1 MKKISLLQRCGLMC
15 GLLALA
21 TTPFSATALPLD
33 DVGLEYKT
41 DGIVATI
48 RMTSPV
54 QYLRHFPT
62 KNGNTLEIFYD
73 RGQGVS
79 ADEVW
84 ADNEVRKSPPSGL
97 IPSFTV
103 TTRDQKTKPKL
114 VIEFSRDADFTVTPG
129 KDNRS
134 FLITIRPDRQQAA
147 PVALPLLPAVGAEA
161 VVPAGK
167 VLTPE
172 EVNLFE
178 NNKQARALMVQGR
191 DALAAKNNEAAVE
204 AFNKLLLLPPNDY
217 TEAGQEWVGVAR
229 QHAGQF
235 DKAKTEYDLYLNL
248 YPQSEGVPRVMQRLA
263 ALAGTKEAD
272 GIVEA
277 TEKKRETT
285 FMTFGSVSS
294 HYYFGHSTI
303 DSTQTFNNA
312 PETTTLKLTD
322 QNMMITTEDVVGRY
336 VSDDYDGRL
345 VFRGNNTLNF
355 LSSKSNQNRLTAM
368 YGEVKSRK
376 QDYMLRVGRQS
387 AYGGGVM
394 GRFDGVAGS
403 YGDAQQLRVN
413 GVAGA
418 LADYSQGT
426 APTFF
431 GASADMGDFSF
442 YGINQSVGS
451 VLDRRAVGTEW
462 RYFQDKT
469 TAFAMV
475 DYDAN
480 FKALNAAQIMGTQG
494 LPGINLNFL
503 LDHRRTPSLSIRNA
517 LNGATTSSVDAL
529 IQSTSAS
536 SVRQLA
542 LDRTATSDMAQV
554 GATMPFME
562 KFQVGGDV
570 RLSKTT
576 GLPASGRDPATNTP
590 VGTPFIEGYQPA
602 SASRGTEKSVTG
614 QIIGSGLYM
623 DGDIWS
629 ASTTFSTSS
638 AVNGHSIFLYNH
650 TGFQSGW
657 MMDTSLQLYRQTDQF
672 GGVTTRTSPMVR
684 GSYRLK
690 DQWTFDVDGGI
701 ESTKNSG
708 AQVTSSTL
716 RFFTSAGVRWDF

>member
-1 MKKISLLQRCGLMC
+1 MTRDYPSMLHRYFG
-15 GLLALA
+15 GLLLLLA
-21 TTPFSATALPLD
+21 APINAIALPLD

-54 QYLRHFPT
+54 QYQRHFPQ
-62 KNGNTLEIFYD
+62 NSGNTLEIFYE
-73 RGQGVS
+73 RGQGAP

-114 VIEFSRDADFTVTPG
+114 VIEFSRDANFSVSPG

-134 FLITIRPDRQQAA
+134 FLITIRPDRQQVA
-147 PVALPLLPAVGAEA
+147 PVELPLLPAIGAEA
-161 VVPAGK
+161 VMPTGK

-172 EVNLFE
+172 ETNLFE

-204 AFNKLLLLPPNDY
+204 AFNKLLMLPPNDF
-217 TEAGQEWVGVAR
+217 TEGGQEWVGVAR
-229 QHAGQF
+229 QRAGQF

-277 TEKKRETT
+277 TEKKREAT

-294 HYYFGHSTI
+294 HYYFGHSKI

-312 PETTTLKLTD
+312 PETQSLSLTD

-355 LSSKSNQNRLTAM
+355 LSKKSNQNRLTAM

-403 YGDAQQLRVN
+403 FGDAQQLRVN
-413 GVAGA
+413 GVAGS

-426 APTFF
+426 KPSFF
-431 GASADMGDFSF
+431 GASADIGAFSF

-494 LPGINLNFL
+494 LPGINLNFM

-517 LNGATTSSVDAL
+517 LNGAATSNVSDLLQGMSV
-529 IQSTSAS
+529 S
-536 SVRQLA
+536 SLRQLA
-542 LDRTATSDMAQV
+542 LDRTATSNMAQL
-554 GATMPFME
+554 GATMPFAQ
-562 KFQVGGDV
+562 KFQIGGDV
-570 RLSKTT
+570 RVSNTS
-576 GLPASGRDPATNTP
+576 GLPASGTTTAQGILPAT
-590 VGTPFIEGYQPA
+590 
-602 SASRGTEKSVTG
+602 ASRGAEKSVTG
-614 QIIGSGLYM
+614 QIIGSSLYM
-623 DGDIWS
+623 EGDIWS
-629 ASTTFSTSS
+629 ASTTLSTSGT
-638 AVNGHSIFLYNH
+638 VNGHSIFVYNH
-650 TGFQSGW
+650 TQFKSGW

-708 AQVTSSTL
+708 AQVKTSTL

>member
-1 MKKISLLQRCGLMC
+1 MKALNKLFVIVAAV
-15 GLLALA
+15 LAQPILSIA
-21 TTPFSATALPLD
+21 SWALPLD

-54 QYLRHFPT
+54 QYLRHFPQ
-62 KNGNTLEIFYD
+62 NSGNTLEIFYD
-73 RGQGVS
+73 RGQGIP
-79 ADEVW
+79 AEEVW
-84 ADNEVRKSPPSGL
+84 ADNEVRKSPASGL

-114 VIEFSRDADFTVTPG
+114 VIEFSRDANFSVSPG

-147 PVALPLLPAVGAEA
+147 PVALPLLPDIAAEA

-167 VLTPE
+167 VLTTE
-172 EVNLFE
+172 EANLFE
-178 NNKQARALMVQGR
+178 NSKQARALMVQGR

-229 QHAGQF
+229 QRAGQF

-248 YPQSEGVPRVMQRLA
+248 YPKSEGVPRVMQRLA
-263 ALAGTKEAD
+263 SLAGTSEAD

-277 TEKKRETT
+277 TEKKREAT
-285 FMTFGSVSS
+285 FMTFGSVSA
-294 HYYFGHSTI
+294 HYYAGHSKI

-312 PETTTLKLTD
+312 PETQSLNLTD

-336 VSDDYDGRL
+336 VSDEYDGRM
-345 VFRGNNTLNF
+345 VFRGSNTLNF
-355 LSSKSNQNRLTAM
+355 LSNKSNQTRLTAM
-368 YGEVKSRK
+368 YGEIKSRK

-403 YGDAQQLRVN
+403 FGDAQQLRVN
-413 GVAGA
+413 GVAGS

-426 APTFF
+426 KPSFF
-431 GASADMGDFSF
+431 GASADMGAFSF

-451 VLDRRAVGTEW
+451 ILDRRAVGTEW

-475 DYDAN
+475 DYDVN
-480 FKALNAAQIMGTQG
+480 FKALNAAQIMGMQG
-494 LPGINLNFL
+494 LSGINLNFM

-517 LNGATTSSVDAL
+517 LNGALTSNVSDL
-529 IQSTSAS
+529 MQTMSAS
-536 SVRQLA
+536 SLRQLA
-542 LDRTATSDMAQV
+542 LDRTATSNMAQV
-554 GATMPFME
+554 GATMPFAQ

-570 RLSKTT
+570 RISNTT
-576 GLPASGRDPATNTP
+576 GLPASSVA
-590 VGTPFIEGYQPA
+590 GTPLAGLLATVP
-602 SASRGTEKSVTG
+602 SRGAEKSVTG

-623 DGDIWS
+623 EGDIWS

-638 AVNGHSIFLYNH
+638 AVNGHSIFVYNH
-650 TGFQSGW
+650 TSFQSGW

-672 GGVTTRTSPMVR
+672 GGVVTRTSPMVR

-690 DQWTFDVDGGI
+690 DQWTFDTDGGI
-701 ESTKNSG
+701 ESTKNTG
-708 AQVTSSTL
+708 AQVKTSTL
-716 RFFTSAGVRWDF
+716 RFFASAGVRWDF

>member
-1 MKKISLLQRCGLMC
+1 MRAFDKFKTFALGMLVLLVMP
-15 GLLALA
+15 
-21 TTPFSATALPLD
+21 TTGMASPLD

-54 QYLRHFPT
+54 QYLRHFPEGS
-62 KNGNTLEIFYD
+62 GNTLEIYYD
-73 RGQGVS
+73 RPQG
-79 ADEVW
+79 APTDEVW
-84 ADNEVRKSPPSGL
+84 ADNEVRKSPASGL

-103 TTRDQKTKPKL
+103 TTRDQKSKPRL
-114 VIEFSRDADFTVTPG
+114 VVEFSRDANFTVSPG

-147 PVALPLLPAVGAEA
+147 PVALPLLPTIGAEA
-161 VVPAGK
+161 VLPAGA

-172 EVNLFE
+172 EANLFE

-204 AFNKLLLLPPNDY
+204 AFNRLLLLPPNDY

-229 QHAGQF
+229 QRAGQF
-235 DKAKTEYDLYLNL
+235 DKAKTEFDLYLNL

-263 ALAGTKEAD
+263 DLAGTQEAD
-272 GIVEA
+272 GIVEV
-277 TEKKRETT
+277 TEKKREAT
-285 FMTFGSVSS
+285 FTTFGSVSA

-312 PETTTLKLTD
+312 PETLTLKLTD

-345 VFRGNNTLNF
+345 VFRANNTLNF
-355 LSSKSNQNRLTAM
+355 LSQKSNQNRLTAM

-376 QDYMLRVGRQS
+376 QDYMLRAGRQA

-413 GVAGA
+413 AVAGA

-426 APTFF
+426 TPTFF

-469 TAFAMV
+469 TAFATV
-475 DYDAN
+475 DYDVN
-480 FKALNAAQIMGTQG
+480 FKALNAAQVMGTQEVSG
-494 LPGINLNFL
+494 LNLNMV

-517 LNGATTSSVDAL
+517 LNGAQTSNVSDLLQTMSV
-529 IQSTSAS
+529 S
-536 SVRQLA
+536 SLRQLA
-542 LDRTATSDMAQV
+542 LDRTATSNMAQLGV
-554 GATMPFME
+554 TMPFAQ

-570 RLSKTT
+570 RISNTS
-576 GLPASGRDPATNTP
+576 GLPASSVA
-590 VGTPFIEGYQPA
+590 GTPLAGTLAAVP
-602 SASRGTEKSVTG
+602 SRGAEKSVTG

-623 DGDIWS
+623 EGDIWS
-629 ASTTFSTSS
+629 ASTTFSTSGT
-638 AVNGHSIFLYNH
+638 VNGHSIFVYNH
-650 TGFQSGW
+650 TNFKSGW
-657 MMDTSLQLYRQTDQF
+657 MMDTSLQLYRQTDQL
-672 GGVTTRTSPMVR
+672 GGVVTRTSPMVR
-684 GSYRLK
+684 GSYRFQ
-690 DQWTFDVDGGI
+690 DQWSFDVDGGI

>member
-1 MKKISLLQRCGLMC
+1 MKSSYSFKLYRYLGALL
-15 GLLALA
+15 LLAAAPLN
-21 TTPFSATALPLD
+21 ATALPLD

-54 QYLRHFPT
+54 QYLRHFPQ
-62 KNGNTLEIFYD
+62 NSGNTLEIFYD
-73 RGQGVS
+73 RPQGTPV
-79 ADEVW
+79 DEVW

-97 IPSFTV
+97 IPGFTV

-114 VIEFSRDADFTVTPG
+114 VIEFSRDANFSVSPG

-147 PVALPLLPAVGAEA
+147 PVALPLLPAIAAEE

-172 EVNLFE
+172 ETNLLE
-178 NNKQARALMVQGR
+178 NSKQARALMVQGR

-229 QHAGQF
+229 QRAGQF

-248 YPQSEGVPRVMQRLA
+248 YPKSEGVPRVMQRLA
-263 ALAGTKEAD
+263 SLAGTSEAD

-277 TEKKRETT
+277 TEKKREAT
-285 FMTFGSVSS
+285 FMTFGSVSA
-294 HYYFGHSTI
+294 HYYFGHSKI
-303 DSTQTFNNA
+303 DSTQMFNGA
-312 PETTTLKLTD
+312 PESQALSLTD

-336 VSDDYDGRL
+336 VSDEYDGRL
-345 VFRGNNTLNF
+345 VFRGSNTLNF
-355 LSSKSNQNRLTAM
+355 LSNKSNRNRLTAM
-368 YGEVKSRK
+368 YGEIKSRK

-403 YGDAQQLRVN
+403 FGDAQQLRVN
-413 GVAGA
+413 GVAGS
-418 LADYSQGT
+418 LVDYSKGT
-426 APTFF
+426 MPTFF
-431 GASADMGDFSF
+431 GASADMGAFSF
-442 YGINQSVGS
+442 YGINQSIGS
-451 VLDRRAVGTEW
+451 MLDRRAIGTEW

-475 DYDAN
+475 DYDIN
-480 FKALNAAQIMGTQG
+480 FKALNAAQVMGMQG
-494 LPGINLNFL
+494 LSGINLNFM

-517 LNGATTSSVDAL
+517 LNGAATSNVSDL
-529 IQSTSAS
+529 LQTMSAS
-536 SVRQLA
+536 SLRQLA
-542 LDRTATSDMAQV
+542 LDRTATSNMAQL
-554 GATMPFME
+554 GATMPFAQ
-562 KFQVGGDV
+562 KFQIGGDV
-570 RLSKTT
+570 RVSSTT
-576 GLPASGRDPATNTP
+576 GLPASSA
-590 VGTPFIEGYQPA
+590 VGTPLAGVLAAVP
-602 SASRGTEKSVTG
+602 SRGTEKSVTG
-614 QIIGSGLYM
+614 QVIGSGLYM
-623 DGDIWS
+623 EGDIWS

-638 AVNGHSIFLYNH
+638 AVNGHSIFVYNH
-650 TGFQSGW
+650 TGFKSGW

-672 GGVTTRTSPMVR
+672 GGVVTRTSPMVR

-701 ESTKNSG
+701 ESMKNSG
-708 AQVTSSTL
+708 ATFKSTTL
-716 RFFTSAGVRWDF
+716 RYFTSAGVRWDF

>member
-1 MKKISLLQRCGLMC
+1 MTRNYSFKLYRYLSALLLSVAAP
-15 GLLALA
+15 LA
-21 TTPFSATALPLD
+21 ATALPLD

-54 QYLRHFPT
+54 QYLRHFPESS
-62 KNGNTLEIFYD
+62 GNTLEIYYD
-73 RGQGVS
+73 RPQGTP

-97 IPSFTV
+97 IPGFTV
-103 TTRDQKTKPKL
+103 TTRDQKTKPRL
-114 VIEFSRDADFTVTPG
+114 VIEFSRAADFTVTAG

-134 FLITIRPDRQQAA
+134 FLITIRPDRLQAA
-147 PVALPLLPAVGAEA
+147 PVALPLLPTVGPEA
-161 VVPAGK
+161 VLPAGK

-172 EVNLFE
+172 ETNLFE

-229 QHAGQF
+229 QRAGQF
-235 DKAKTEYDLYLNL
+235 DKAKTEFDLYLNL

-277 TEKKRETT
+277 TEKKREAT
-285 FMTFGSVSS
+285 FMTFGSVSA
-294 HYYFGHSTI
+294 HYYAGHSKI

-312 PETTTLKLTD
+312 PETQSLNLTD

-336 VSDDYDGRL
+336 VSDEYDGRM
-345 VFRGNNTLNF
+345 VFRGSNTFNF
-355 LSSKSNQNRLTAM
+355 LSNKSNQTRLTAM
-368 YGEVKSRK
+368 YGEIKSRK

-403 YGDAQQLRVN
+403 FGDAQQLRVN
-413 GVAGA
+413 GVAGS

-426 APTFF
+426 KPSFF
-431 GASADMGDFSF
+431 GASADMGAFSV
-442 YGINQSVGS
+442 YGINQSVGGL
-451 VLDRRAVGTEW
+451 LDRRAVGTEW

-475 DYDAN
+475 DYDVN
-480 FKALNAAQIMGTQG
+480 FKALNAAQIIGMQG
-494 LPGINLNFL
+494 LSGINLNFM

-517 LNGATTSSVDAL
+517 LNGALTSNVSDL
-529 IQSTSAS
+529 LQTMSAS
-536 SVRQLA
+536 SLRQLA
-542 LDRTATSDMAQV
+542 LDRTATSNMAQL
-554 GATMPFME
+554 GATMPFAQ

-570 RLSKTT
+570 RISNTT
-576 GLPASGRDPATNTP
+576 GLPASSV
-590 VGTPFIEGYQPA
+590 VGTPLAGTLAAVP
-602 SASRGTEKSVTG
+602 SRGTEKSVTG
-614 QIIGSGLYM
+614 QVIGSSLYM
-623 DGDIWS
+623 EGDIWS

-638 AVNGHSIFLYNH
+638 AVNGHSIFVYNH
-650 TGFQSGW
+650 TSFQSGW

-672 GGVTTRTSPMVR
+672 GGVVTRTSPMVR

-690 DQWTFDVDGGI
+690 DQWTFDADGGI
-701 ESTKNSG
+701 ESTKNTG
-708 AQVTSSTL
+708 AQVKTSTL
-716 RFFTSAGVRWDF
+716 RFFASAGVRWDF

>member
-1 MKKISLLQRCGLMC
+1 MKKQSLIQRCGLVC
-15 GLLALA
+15 GLLVWAA
-21 TTPFSATALPLD
+21 TSLTATALPLD

-48 RMTSPV
+48 RMASPV
-54 QYLRHFPT
+54 QYLRHFPQ
-62 KNGNTLEIFYD
+62 NSGNTLEIFYE
-73 RGQGVS
+73 RGQGIA

-97 IPSFTV
+97 IPGFTV
-103 TTRDQKTKPKL
+103 ITRDQKTKPRL
-114 VIEFSRDADFTVTPG
+114 VIEFSRDADFTVTAG

-147 PVALPLLPAVGAEA
+147 PVELPLLPAIGAE
-161 VVPAGK
+161 VVIPAGK

-172 EVNLFE
+172 EANLFE
-178 NNKQARALMVQGR
+178 NTKQARALMVQGR
-191 DALAAKNNEAAVE
+191 DALTAKNNEAAVE
-204 AFNKLLLLPPNDY
+204 AFNKLLMLPPNDF

-229 QHAGQF
+229 QRAGQF

-277 TEKKRETT
+277 TEKKREAK

-312 PETTTLKLTD
+312 PETQSLKLTD
-322 QNMMITTEDVVGRY
+322 QNMMITTEDVTGRY

-355 LSSKSNQNRLTAM
+355 LSNKSNQNRLTAM
-368 YGEVKSRK
+368 YGEIKSRK

-413 GVAGA
+413 AVAGA

-426 APTFF
+426 KPSFF
-431 GASADMGDFSF
+431 GASADMGNFSF

-451 VLDRRAVGTEW
+451 VLDRRAIGTEW

-475 DYDAN
+475 DFDVN

-494 LPGINLNFL
+494 LTGVNLNFM

-517 LNGATTSSVDAL
+517 LNGATTSNVSDL
-529 IQSTSAS
+529 MQTMSAS
-536 SVRQLA
+536 SLRQLA
-542 LDRTATSDMAQV
+542 LDRTATSNMAQL
-554 GATMPFME
+554 GATMPFAQ
-562 KFQVGGDV
+562 KFQIGGDV
-570 RLSKTT
+570 RVSSTT
-576 GLPASGRDPATNTP
+576 GLPASSV
-590 VGTPFIEGYQPA
+590 VGTPLAGTLAAVP
-602 SASRGTEKSVTG
+602 SRGTEKSVTG

-623 DGDIWS
+623 EGDIWS

-690 DQWTFDVDGGI
+690 DQWTFDVEGGI

-708 AQVTSSTL
+708 AQVNTSTL

>member
-1 MKKISLLQRCGLMC
+1 MTRNYSHKLYCYLSVLLLSVVAP
-15 GLLALA
+15 LNA
-21 TTPFSATALPLD
+21 SALPLD

-54 QYLRHFPT
+54 QYLRHFPQN
-62 KNGNTLEIFYD
+62 NGNTLEIFYQ
-73 RGQGVS
+73 RGQGTP
-79 ADEVW
+79 AEEVW

-114 VIEFSRDADFTVTPG
+114 VIEFSRDANYTVTAG

-147 PVALPLLPAVGAEA
+147 PVELPLLPAIGAEL
-161 VVPAGK
+161 VIPAGK

-172 EVNLFE
+172 EANLFE

-229 QHAGQF
+229 QRAGQF

-248 YPQSEGVPRVMQRLA
+248 YPQSAGVPRVMQRLA

-277 TEKKRETT
+277 TEKKREAT

-294 HYYFGHSTI
+294 HYYFGYSKI
-303 DSTQTFNNA
+303 DSTQTFNNV

-322 QNMMITTEDVVGRY
+322 QNMMIATEDVVGRY

-345 VFRGNNTLNF
+345 VFRGNNTFNF
-355 LSSKSNQNRLTAM
+355 LSNKANQNRLTAM

-442 YGINQSVGS
+442 YGINQSIGS

-480 FKALNAAQIMGTQG
+480 FKALNAAQVMGTQELIG
-494 LPGINLNFL
+494 FNLNFL

-517 LNGATTSSVDAL
+517 LNGAVTSNVSDL
-529 IQSTSAS
+529 LQTMSAS
-536 SVRQLA
+536 SLRQLA
-542 LDRTATSDMAQV
+542 LDRTATSNMAQL
-554 GATMPFME
+554 GATMPFAQ
-562 KFQVGGDV
+562 KFQIGGDV
-570 RLSKTT
+570 RVSHTT
-576 GLPASGRDPATNTP
+576 GLPASGVANTSQGLLVAVP
-590 VGTPFIEGYQPA
+590 
-602 SASRGTEKSVTG
+602 SRGAEKSITG
-614 QIIGSGLYM
+614 QIIGSGLLM
-623 DGDIWS
+623 EGDIWS
-629 ASTTFSTSS
+629 ASTTLSTSG
-638 AVNGHSIFLYNH
+638 AVNGHSLFMYNH
-650 TGFQSGW
+650 IQFKSGW
-657 MMDTSLQLYRQTDQF
+657 MMDTSLQLYSQTDQF
-672 GGVTTRTSPMVR
+672 GGVVTRTSPMLR

-690 DQWTFDVDGGI
+690 DQWTFDMDGGI

-708 AQVTSSTL
+708 AQVASATL
-716 RFFTSAGVRWDF
+716 RLFASAGVRWDF

>member
-1 MKKISLLQRCGLMC
+1 MKKISLMKRCSLIC
-15 GLLALA
+15 GLLTLSA
-21 TTPFSATALPLD
+21 TSFTATALPLD

-54 QYLRHFPT
+54 QYLRHFPEQ
-62 KNGNTLEIFYD
+62 NGNSLEIFYD

-79 ADEVW
+79 SDEVW

-114 VIEFSRDADFTVTPG
+114 VIEFSRDADFTVTAG

-147 PVALPLLPAVGAEA
+147 PVELPLLPAIAAE
-161 VVPAGK
+161 VVIPAGK

-172 EVNLFE
+172 EANLFE

-191 DALAAKNNEAAVE
+191 DALAVKNNEAAVE
-204 AFNKLLLLPPNDY
+204 AFNKLLMLPPNDF
-217 TEAGQEWVGVAR
+217 TEGGQEWVGVAR
-229 QHAGQF
+229 QRAGQF

-277 TEKKRETT
+277 TEKKREAT

-294 HYYFGHSTI
+294 HYYFGHSKI

-312 PETTTLKLTD
+312 AETQSLKLTD

-355 LSSKSNQNRLTAM
+355 LSNKSNQNRLTAM

-413 GVAGA
+413 AVAGA
-418 LADYSQGT
+418 LADYSQGST
-426 APTFF
+426 PTFF

-451 VLDRRAVGTEW
+451 VLDRRAIGTEW

-494 LPGINLNFL
+494 LSGINLNFM

-517 LNGATTSSVDAL
+517 LNGALTSNVSDL
-529 IQSTSAS
+529 MQTMSAS
-536 SVRQLA
+536 SLRQLA
-542 LDRTATSDMAQV
+542 LDRTATSNSAQV
-554 GATMPFME
+554 GATMPFAQ
-562 KFQVGGDV
+562 KFQIGGDV
-570 RLSKTT
+570 RVSNTT
-576 GLPASGRDPATNTP
+576 GLPASSV
-590 VGTPFIEGYQPA
+590 VGTPLAGTLAAVP
-602 SASRGTEKSVTG
+602 SRGAEKSVTG
-614 QIIGSGLYM
+614 QVIGSSLYM
-623 DGDIWS
+623 EGDIWS

-638 AVNGHSIFLYNH
+638 AVNGHSIFFYNH
-650 TGFQSGW
+650 TGFKSGW
-657 MMDTSLQLYRQTDQF
+657 MMDTSMQLYRQTDQF

-708 AQVTSSTL
+708 AQVNTSTL

>member
-1 MKKISLLQRCGLMC
+1 MTRNYSYKLYRYLSVLLLSV
-15 GLLALA
+15 A
-21 TTPFSATALPLD
+21 TPLNASALPLD

-54 QYLRHFPT
+54 QYLRHFPQN
-62 KNGNTLEIFYD
+62 NGNTLEIFYQ
-73 RGQGVS
+73 RGQGTP
-79 ADEVW
+79 AEEVW

-114 VIEFSRDADFTVTPG
+114 VIEFSRDANFTVTAG

-134 FLITIRPDRQQAA
+134 FMITIRPDKQQAA
-147 PVALPLLPAVGAEA
+147 PVALPLLPPVGAE
-161 VVPAGK
+161 VVIPAGK

-172 EVNLFE
+172 ETNLFE
-178 NNKQARALMVQGR
+178 NTKQAHALMVQGR

-229 QHAGQF
+229 QRAGQF

-248 YPQSEGVPRVMQRLA
+248 YPKSEGVPRVMQRLA

-272 GIVEA
+272 GIVET
-277 TEKKRETT
+277 TEKKSEAT

-294 HYYFGHSTI
+294 HYYFGYSKI
-303 DSTQTFNNA
+303 DSTQTFNNV

-336 VSDDYDGRL
+336 VSDEYDGRL
-345 VFRGNNTLNF
+345 VFRGNNTFNF
-355 LSSKSNQNRLTAM
+355 LSNKSNQDRLTAM

-442 YGINQSVGS
+442 YGINQSIGG

-480 FKALNAAQIMGTQG
+480 FKALNAAQVMGTQELIG
-494 LPGINLNFL
+494 FNLNFL

-517 LNGATTSSVDAL
+517 LNGAATSNVSDL
-529 IQSTSAS
+529 LQTMSAS
-536 SVRQLA
+536 SLRQLA
-542 LDRTATSDMAQV
+542 LDRTATSNMAQL
-554 GATMPFME
+554 GATMPFAQ
-562 KFQVGGDV
+562 KFQIGGDV
-570 RLSKTT
+570 RVSNTT
-576 GLPASGRDPATNTP
+576 GLPASGVANTTQGLLVAVP
-590 VGTPFIEGYQPA
+590 
-602 SASRGTEKSVTG
+602 SRGAETSITG
-614 QIIGSGLYM
+614 QIIGSSLLM
-623 DGDIWS
+623 EGDIWS

-638 AVNGHSIFLYNH
+638 AVNGHSIFMYNH
-650 TGFQSGW
+650 TGFKSGW
-657 MMDTSLQLYRQTDQF
+657 MMDTSLQLYSQTDQF
-672 GGVTTRTSPMVR
+672 GGVVTRTSPMLR

-690 DQWTFDVDGGI
+690 DQWTFDIDGGI

-708 AQVTSSTL
+708 AQVASSTL
-716 RFFTSAGVRWDF
+716 RLFASAGVRWDF

>member
-1 MKKISLLQRCGLMC
+1 MKIRKLLKLSAIFSVI
-15 GLLALA
+15 LLFLA
-21 TTPFSATALPLD
+21 GTSRATALPLD

-54 QYLRHFPT
+54 QFVQYEMSSGDGGRQLVIYYNRVAGDQT
-62 KNGNTLEIFYD
+62 T
-73 RGQGVS
+73 
-79 ADEVW
+79 EVW
-84 ADNEVRKSPPSGL
+84 SDNEVRSSPPSGL

-103 TTRDQKTKPKL
+103 TTKDQASKPKL
-114 VIEFSRDADFTVTPG
+114 VVEFSRDAQFTVAPG
-129 KDNRS
+129 KDGRS

-147 PVALPLLPAVGAEA
+147 PVELPLLPAIGAEA
-161 VVPAGK
+161 VIPAGK

-172 EVNLFE
+172 ETNLFE

-204 AFNKLLLLPPNDY
+204 AFNKLLMLPPNDF
-217 TEAGQEWVGVAR
+217 TEGGQEWVGVAR
-229 QHAGQF
+229 QRAGQF

-277 TEKKRETT
+277 TEKKREAT

-294 HYYFGHSTI
+294 HYYFGYSKI
-303 DSTQTFNNA
+303 DSTQTYNNA
-312 PETTTLKLTD
+312 PETQSLKLTD

-355 LSSKSNQNRLTAM
+355 LSNKSNQNRLTAM

-387 AYGGGVM
+387 AYGGGVQ

-413 GVAGA
+413 AVAGA
-418 LADYSQGT
+418 LADYSQGST
-426 APTFF
+426 PTFF

-442 YGINQSVGS
+442 YGINQSIGS
-451 VLDRRAVGTEW
+451 VLDRRAIGTEW

-469 TAFAMV
+469 TAFALV

-494 LPGINLNFL
+494 VSGINLNFM

-517 LNGATTSSVDAL
+517 LNGALTSNVSDL
-529 IQSTSAS
+529 MQTMSAS
-536 SVRQLA
+536 SLRQLA
-542 LDRTATSDMAQV
+542 LNRTATSNMAQV
-554 GATMPFME
+554 GATMPFAQ
-562 KFQVGGDV
+562 KFQIGGDV
-570 RLSKTT
+570 RVSNTT
-576 GLPASGRDPATNTP
+576 GLPASSV
-590 VGTPFIEGYQPA
+590 VGTPLAGTLAAVP
-602 SASRGTEKSVTG
+602 SRGAEKSITG
-614 QIIGSGLYM
+614 QVIGSSLYM
-623 DGDIWS
+623 EGDIWS

-638 AVNGHSIFLYNH
+638 AVNGHSIFFYNH
-650 TGFQSGW
+650 TSFKSGW
-657 MMDTSLQLYRQTDQF
+657 MMDTSMQLYRQTDQF

>member
-1 MKKISLLQRCGLMC
+1 MISILNRLLLGVCVLM
-15 GLLALA
+15 GIGSGIAN
-21 TTPFSATALPLD
+21 ALPLD

-54 QYLRHFPT
+54 QYLRHFPQ
-62 KNGNTLEIFYD
+62 NSGNTLEIFYE
-73 RGQGVS
+73 RGQGVPVE
-79 ADEVW
+79 EVW
-84 ADNEVRKSPPSGL
+84 ADNDVRKSPPSGL

-114 VIEFSRDADFTVTPG
+114 VIEFSRDADFTVTAG

-147 PVALPLLPAVGAEA
+147 PVELPLLPTIAPE
-161 VVPAGK
+161 VVIPAGK
-167 VLTPE
+167 ALTPE
-172 EVNLFE
+172 EANLFE

-204 AFNKLLLLPPNDY
+204 AFNKLLMLPPNDF
-217 TEAGQEWVGVAR
+217 TEGGQEWVGVAR
-229 QHAGQF
+229 QRAGQF

-277 TEKKRETT
+277 TERKRETT
-285 FMTFGSVSS
+285 FMTFGSISS
-294 HYYFGHSTI
+294 HYYFGYSKI

-312 PETTTLKLTD
+312 PETQSLSLTD

-355 LSSKSNQNRLTAM
+355 LSNKSNQNRLTAM
-368 YGEVKSRK
+368 YGELKSRK

-413 GVAGA
+413 AVAGA

-426 APTFF
+426 KPTFF

-451 VLDRRAVGTEW
+451 VLDRRAIGTEW

-480 FKALNAAQIMGTQG
+480 FKALNAAQVMGMQG
-494 LPGINLNFL
+494 LSGINLNFM

-517 LNGATTSSVDAL
+517 LNGATTSNVSDL
-529 IQSTSAS
+529 MQTMSAS
-536 SVRQLA
+536 SLRQLA
-542 LDRTATSDMAQV
+542 LDRTATSNMAQV
-554 GATMPFME
+554 GATMPFAQ
-562 KFQVGGDV
+562 KFQIGGDV
-570 RLSKTT
+570 RVSNTS
-576 GLPASGRDPATNTP
+576 GLPASSV
-590 VGTPFIEGYQPA
+590 VGTPLAGTLAAVP
-602 SASRGTEKSVTG
+602 SRGAEKSVTG
-614 QIIGSGLYM
+614 QIIGSSLYM
-623 DGDIWS
+623 EGDIWS

-638 AVNGHSIFLYNH
+638 AVNGHSIFMYNH
-650 TGFQSGW
+650 TGFNSGW
-657 MMDTSLQLYRQTDQF
+657 MMDTSLQLYRQTDQL
-672 GGVTTRTSPMVR
+672 GGVVTRTSPMVR

-701 ESTKNSG
+701 ESNKSSG
-708 AQVTSSTL
+708 AQVNTSTL

>member
-1 MKKISLLQRCGLMC
+1 MGIGSGI
-15 GLLALA
+15 AN
-21 TTPFSATALPLD
+21 ALPLD

-54 QYLRHFPT
+54 QYLRHFPQ
-62 KNGNTLEIFYD
+62 NSGNTLEIFYE
-73 RGQGVS
+73 RGQGVPVE
-79 ADEVW
+79 EVW
-84 ADNEVRKSPPSGL
+84 ADNDVRKSPPSGL

-114 VIEFSRDADFTVTPG
+114 VIEFSRDADFTVTAG

-147 PVALPLLPAVGAEA
+147 PVELPLLPTIAPE
-161 VVPAGK
+161 VVIPAGK
-167 VLTPE
+167 ALTPE
-172 EVNLFE
+172 EANLFE

-204 AFNKLLLLPPNDY
+204 AFNKLLMLPPNDF
-217 TEAGQEWVGVAR
+217 TEGGQEWVGVAR
-229 QHAGQF
+229 QRAGQF

-277 TEKKRETT
+277 TERKRETT
-285 FMTFGSVSS
+285 FMTFGSISS
-294 HYYFGHSTI
+294 HYYFGYSKI

-312 PETTTLKLTD
+312 PETQSLSLTD

-355 LSSKSNQNRLTAM
+355 LSNKSNQNRLTAM
-368 YGEVKSRK
+368 YGELKSRK

-413 GVAGA
+413 AVAGA

-426 APTFF
+426 KPTFF

-451 VLDRRAVGTEW
+451 VLDRRAIGTEW

-480 FKALNAAQIMGTQG
+480 FKALNAAQVMGMQG
-494 LPGINLNFL
+494 LSGINLNFM

-517 LNGATTSSVDAL
+517 LNGATTSNVSDL
-529 IQSTSAS
+529 MQTMSAS
-536 SVRQLA
+536 SLRQLA
-542 LDRTATSDMAQV
+542 LDRTATSNMAQV
-554 GATMPFME
+554 GATMPFAQ
-562 KFQVGGDV
+562 KFQIGGDV
-570 RLSKTT
+570 RVSNTS
-576 GLPASGRDPATNTP
+576 GLPASSV
-590 VGTPFIEGYQPA
+590 VGTPLAGTLAAVP
-602 SASRGTEKSVTG
+602 SRGAEKSVTG
-614 QIIGSGLYM
+614 QIIGSSLYM
-623 DGDIWS
+623 EGDIWS

-638 AVNGHSIFLYNH
+638 AVNGHSIFMYNH
-650 TGFQSGW
+650 TGFNSGW
-657 MMDTSLQLYRQTDQF
+657 MMDTSLQLYRQTDQL
-672 GGVTTRTSPMVR
+672 GGVVTRTSPMVR

-701 ESTKNSG
+701 ESNKSSG
-708 AQVTSSTL
+708 AQVNTSTL